1 MRPSVEAPR
10 EYNEVDVD
18 ETLNL
23 LDAARRT
30 DLTRF
35 VMTPSSSVYGGR
47 EAYLPSAEADPALPV
62 SPYGISKLAAERYA
76 CTYHEVYDL
85 PTVAL

>member
-1 MRPSVEAPR
+1 MA
-10 EYNEVDVD
+10 
-18 ETLNL
+18 
-23 LDAARRT
+23 
-30 DLTRF
+30 
-35 VMTPSSSVYGGR
+35 SSLSVYGGR